1 MAYENVDSSA
11 LRYSASQCEQLAD
24 TAQQV
29 MSDLQARLGSMT
41 WSGPAADEFA
51 GSLSECA
58 GSISAGAGAL
68 REASCELVCAADM
81 VENAQA
87 ENATHL

>member
-11 LRYSASQCEQLAD
+11 LRYSASQCEQLAN

-29 MSDLQARLGSMT
+29 TSDLQARLGSMT
-41 WSGPAADEFA
+41 WTGPAADEFA

-58 GSISAGAGAL
+58 NSINVGADAL
-68 REASCELVCAADM
+68 RQASCEMVCAADM
-81 VENAQA
+81 AENAKA